1 MVIEA
6 EEPGRP
12 ELIKR
17 VHDKGTFHVTDDL
30 AEYRDADA
38 IIIAVQT
45 PVNENYVPQY
55 ESLQQVLADIG
66 DNMRKGVLICL
77 ESMVAPGTTNRAPS
91 LHWRSIAT

>member
-45 PVNENYVPQY
+45 PVNENHIPQ
-55 ESLQQVLADIG
+55 
-66 DNMRKGVLICL
+66 
-77 ESMVAPGTTNRAPS
+77 
-91 LHWRSIAT
+91 